1 MLRSTWVSVYGIGA
15 TFLASLG
22 ALAAHLGGMDAAWW
36 APVTVA
42 LLALLL
48 VAIALLGVGSVLR
61 RREDR
66 QLAARA

>member
-1 MLRSTWVSVYGIGA
+1 MLRSTWVSIYGIGA

-22 ALAAHLGGMDAAWW
+22 ALAAHLGGMEASWW
-36 APVTVA
+36 APATVA
-42 LLALLL
+42 SLVVLL

-66 QLAARA
+66 QRAARV